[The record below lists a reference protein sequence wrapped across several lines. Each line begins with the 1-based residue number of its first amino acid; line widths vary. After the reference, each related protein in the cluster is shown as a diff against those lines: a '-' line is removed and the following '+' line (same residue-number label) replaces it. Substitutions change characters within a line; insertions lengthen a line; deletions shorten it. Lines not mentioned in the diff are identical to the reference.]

1 MNKFDI
7 GDEVRVIN
15 SWDETSFNLV
25 GTVKEKY
32 GNDYLIVFK
41 DKGMKIFYES
51 ELMLFNK
58 KYEVGKNI

>member
-7 GDEVRVIN
+7 GDEVRVVN
-15 SWDETSFNLV
+15 SWDEDNYNLV

-41 DKGMKIFYES
+41 DRGMKIFYES

-58 KYEVGKNI
+58 KYEVGKN

>member
-7 GDEVRVIN
+7 GDEVRVVN

>member
-7 GDEVRVIN
+7 GDEVRVVN

-58 KYEVGKNI
+58 KYEVEKNI

>member
-7 GDEVRVIN
+7 GDEVRVVN
-15 SWDETSFNLV
+15 SWDEDSFNLV

>member
-15 SWDETSFNLV
+15 SWDEDNYNLI

-32 GNDYLIVFK
+32 GNDYLIIFK
-41 DKGMKIFYES
+41 DRGMKIFYES

>member
-1 MNKFDI
+1 MNKFDV
-7 GDEVRVIN
+7 GDEVRVVN
-15 SWDETSFNLV
+15 SWDDLFNLI

-58 KYEVGKNI
+58 KYEVEKN